1 MVLSLVFGLSDS
13 IHARCQSTSGTGTE
27 EMIVRRRIV
36 SLLGK
41 ADAVAAALN
50 IRR

>member
-27 EMIVRRRIV
+27 EMIVKRRLV
-36 SLLGK
+36 GLLGQG
-41 ADAVAAALN
+41 
-50 IRR
+50 